1 MAHLSLETSR
11 FFVAAILAA
20 TLTAPVG
27 AADTASITGKVTFI
41 GENPKIE
48 NIRFSADPYCEK
60 MHAEKPVPRQDVII
74 NPNDTLKNVIVHVKD
89 GIPAGRTFPT
99 PSQPAVVNQL
109 GCLYTPHALG
119 VMVGQTIEIRNSD
132 ATMHNVNGRGAEKQ
146 NKPFNFSMVNE
157 KVPTREVKFDKPEL
171 PVRLKCDVHPWMVA
185 HIGVFS
191 HPFFSV
197 TGDDGTFKISDL
209 PAGKYTIEAWH
220 EQYGRTEMEVT
231 VGEGEAKTAD
241 FTAARTGLKASQ

>member
-1 MAHLSLETSR
+1 MTHISSHTSHL
-11 FFVAAILAA
+11 FAAALFIAA
-20 TLTAPVG
+20 LVTPAV

-41 GENPKIE
+41 GEKPKIE

-60 MHAEKPVPRQDVII
+60 FHADKPVSRQDVLI
-74 NPNDTLKNVIVHVKD
+74 NANDTLSNVIVHVKK
-89 GIPAGRTFPT
+89 GLPAGATYPT
-99 PSQPAVVNQL
+99 PAKPAVINQQ

-119 VMVGQTIEIRNSD
+119 VMVNQTVEIRNSD

-157 KVPTREVKFDKPEL
+157 KVPTREVKFDKAEL

-185 HIGVFS
+185 QIGVFA

-197 TGDDGTFKISDL
+197 TGEDGTFKISDL

-220 EQYGRTEMEVT
+220 ESYGRAEMEVT

-241 FTAARTGLKASQ
+241 FNAALTGLKASQ